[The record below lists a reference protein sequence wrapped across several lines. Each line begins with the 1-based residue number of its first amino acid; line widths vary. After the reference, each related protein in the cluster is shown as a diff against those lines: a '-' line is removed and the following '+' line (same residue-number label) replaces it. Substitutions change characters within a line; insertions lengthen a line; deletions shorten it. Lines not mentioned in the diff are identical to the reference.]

1 MFERLRQAFSGFTSA
16 LKEKIE
22 TREVKPEDLDGPLE
36 DLVLNLV
43 EAGVAYDVAS
53 AIAERVRDSLAGSR
67 VPRGT
72 NIASAAREA
81 VIGAI
86 VDSLGGPAPD
96 IVRAARE
103 RCSSG
108 RPYVIAFFGVNGVG
122 KTTTIAK
129 VAKYL
134 VDRGITVLI
143 AAADTFRAG
152 AQEQLRVHAERLGV
166 PFMGGSYGSDPASVA
181 YNAINVAAKR
191 GVCAVLLDTA
201 GRMHADVDLMN
212 ELKKVVRV
220 ARPDLKVLVVD
231 SLTGSDAVEQART
244 FNESIGVD
252 AVIVTKVDADV
263 KGGTVVS
270 VAATIRK
277 PVLFLGTGQ
286 GYNDLEGVEP
296 KEFAKG
302 LIG

>member
-1 MFERLRQAFSGFTSA
+1 MFERLKQALSGFASA
-16 LKEKIE
+16 IREKVETKEV
-22 TREVKPEDLDGPLE
+22 RPEDLEGPLE

-53 AIAERVRDSLAGSR
+53 AIADSVRASLTGSR

-72 NIASAAREA
+72 DIATLARDA
-81 VIGAI
+81 IIGAI
-86 VDSLGGPAPD
+86 AESLGGPAPD
-96 IVRAARE
+96 IVRAAKE

-134 VDRGITVLI
+134 VDRGISVLI

-152 AQEQLRVHAERLGV
+152 AQEQLKVHAEKLGV
-166 PFMGGSYGSDPASVA
+166 PFIGGSYGSDPASVA
-181 YNAINVAAKR
+181 YNAINMAARR
-191 GVCAVLLDTA
+191 GICAVLLDTA

-212 ELKKVVRV
+212 ELKKLVRV

-244 FNESIGVD
+244 FNESVGVD
-252 AVIVTKVDADV
+252 TVIVTKVDADV

-270 VAATIRK
+270 VAATIRR

-286 GYNDLEGVEP
+286 GYDDLEPVEP
-296 KEFAKG
+296 SEFAKG